1 MALRRQSPHELEGS
15 QAIMRRSPIA
25 IPAGVIGQV
34 RRDGRR
40 QAGWHGSWPRMKS
53 RSRYRIATS
62 DAGDLRRLDPAVS
75 LIRV

>member
-40 QAGWHGSWPRMKS
+40 QA
-53 RSRYRIATS
+53 
-62 DAGDLRRLDPAVS
+62 RLARLLAADEVEIEVPDRHVGC
-75 LIRV
+75 R